1 MKQIDPKTLPVPEVQ
16 RLLQGGI
23 APRPIALV
31 STLSADGIPNLS
43 PFSFY
48 NVFGAN
54 PPIVVFSPSRRGRD
68 ATLKDTYFN
77 CESTGECVI
86 QSVTYPMVE
95 QINLASAEFSPEIDE
110 FIKSGL
116 TPVPSVMV
124 KPSRVKESPF
134 QMECKVLEIKSYGNG
149 GASANLVICEVILFH
164 VAEDIMEKGM
174 IQPDRIDLVA
184 RMGSDYYN
192 RAVSPNIFEIVKPL
206 NKLGIGYE
214 NLPGE
219 LKHSD
224 ILSANDLAK
233 LANFEKIP
241 DHEEAGQYFHN
252 YQLSLK
258 DASYYTEE
266 SFFRSL
272 SSFRPEETL
281 SHIAYRLKT
290 GKKYHNH
297 DYILAAK
304 AFLQANMTEIAW
316 YILISGKAD

>member
-1 MKQIDPKTLPVPEVQ
+1 MKQIDPKTIPVPEVQ

-54 PPIVVFSPSRRGRD
+54 PPIVVFSPARRGRD
-68 ATLKDTYFN
+68 ASHKDTFN
-77 CESTGECVI
+77 NIQATGECVI
-86 QSVTYPMVE
+86 QAVSFPMVE
-95 QINLASAEFSPEIDE
+95 QINLASAEFSSEVDE

-116 TPVPSVMV
+116 TPLPAVRI
-124 KPSRVKESPF
+124 KPARVKESPF

-164 VAEDIMEKGM
+164 VAEDIFEDGV
-174 IQPDRIDLVA
+174 ILPDRIDLVS
-184 RMGSDYYN
+184 RMGSDFYN
-192 RAVSPNIFEIVKPL
+192 RAVSPNVFEIVKPL

-214 NLPGE
+214 NLPYV
-219 LKHSD
+219 LKQSD
-224 ILSANDLAK
+224 LLSANDLAK

-241 DHEEAGQYFHN
+241 DFDESMQFFE
-252 YQLSLK
+252 
-258 DASYYTEE
+258 SYISSMRPYDHYTKE
-266 SFFRSL
+266 SFFRTL
-272 SSFRPEETL
+272 TPFRPEETL
-281 SHIAYRLKT
+281 SHITFLITRN
-290 GKKYHNH
+290 KKFHNH

-304 AFLQANMTEIAW
+304 SFLKANMTEIAW
-316 YILISGKAD
+316 YILIAGKTL